1 MTFTKGIKMA
11 FKKLLTAALL
21 STTLAAT
28 AQSPTEVFFS
38 VTSADN
44 QTQGMAMVLATQM
57 AEQKAAV
64 RILLCGPAGQLA
76 LKGYEPA
83 ALKPRNVTPKQMMA
97 GLMKAGATVEVC
109 ALFLPNAERTPADL
123 VEGIAVAKPP
133 EVAAYMVKPG
143 VRAFGF

>member
-1 MTFTKGIKMA
+1 MKRNS
-11 FKKLLTAALL
+11 LLVSALL
-21 STTLAAT
+21 ACAASAF
-28 AQSPTEVFFS
+28 AQSPAETFFN

-44 QTQGMAMVLATQM
+44 QTQGMAMVLASQM

-76 LKGYEPA
+76 LKAYEPP

-97 GLMKAGATVEVC
+97 GLIKGGATVEVC
-109 ALFLPNAERTPADL
+109 ALFLPNADKAPADL
-123 VEGIAVAKPP
+123 VDGVTVAKPP
-133 EVAAYMVKPG
+133 EVAAYMMKPG

>member
-1 MTFTKGIKMA
+1 MKRKS
-11 FKKLLTAALL
+11 LLVSALL
-21 STTLAAT
+21 VCAT
-28 AQSPTEVFFS
+28 SAFAQNPTETFFN

-44 QTQGMAMVLATQM
+44 QTQGMAMVLASQM

-76 LKGYEPA
+76 LKAYEPP

-97 GLMKAGATVEVC
+97 GLIKGGATVEVC
-109 ALFLPNAERTPADL
+109 ALFLPNADKAPSDL
-123 VEGIAVAKPP
+123 VEGVTVAKPP

>member
-1 MTFTKGIKMA
+1 MKHTQLALAGLLALTLNSWAQTQTETF
-11 FKKLLTAALL
+11 FN
-21 STTLAAT
+21 
-28 AQSPTEVFFS
+28 

-76 LKGYEPA
+76 LKAYEPA

-97 GLMKAGATVEVC
+97 GLIKGGATVEVC
-109 ALFLPNAERTPADL
+109 ALFLPNADKTPADL
-123 VEGIAVAKPP
+123 LDGVAVAKPP
-133 EVAAYMVKPG
+133 DVAAYMTKPG

>member
-1 MTFTKGIKMA
+1 MKRYS
-11 FKKLLTAALL
+11 LLVSALL
-21 STTLAAT
+21 VCAT
-28 AQSPTEVFFS
+28 SAFAQNPTETFFN

-44 QTQGMAMVLATQM
+44 QTQGMAMVLASQM

-76 LKGYEPA
+76 LKAYEPP

-97 GLMKAGATVEVC
+97 GLIKGGATVEVC
-109 ALFLPNAERTPADL
+109 ALFLPNADKAPSDL
-123 VEGIAVAKPP
+123 VEGVTVAKPP

>member
-1 MTFTKGIKMA
+1 MKR
-11 FKKLLTAALL
+11 TALVISALL
-21 STTLAAT
+21 AFS
-28 AQSPTEVFFS
+28 AQGIAQTQTEAFFN

-44 QTQGMAMVLATQM
+44 QSQGMAMVLATQM

-76 LKGYEPA
+76 LKTYEPA
-83 ALKPRNVTPKQMMA
+83 ALKPRNVSPRQMMQ
-97 GLMKAGATVEVC
+97 GLMKTGATVEVC

-123 VEGIAVAKPP
+123 IDGVSVAKPP
-133 EVAAYMVKPG
+133 EVAAYMLKPG